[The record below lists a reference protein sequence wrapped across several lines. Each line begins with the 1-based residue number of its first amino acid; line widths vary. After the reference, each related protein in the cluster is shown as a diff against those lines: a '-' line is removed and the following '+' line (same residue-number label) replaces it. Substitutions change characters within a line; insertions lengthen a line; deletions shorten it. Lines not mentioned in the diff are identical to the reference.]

1 MSAVTVVRFSSL
13 GDIVLT
19 GAVTGALGE
28 VTFVT
33 SSRFVDLAA
42 RLPGVVD
49 VVGLQA
55 EETVSD
61 LVGRVPRRSL
71 QVDLHAS
78 PRSRALS
85 RRIGGEWRRV
95 SRYDFKRRWRV
106 AFKGSPAP
114 PVVVR
119 YGRAAGVEPAAT
131 PWIDVGALGEGTA
144 LIPGAAHAT
153 KRWPAA
159 RWVQLGRALKGPII
173 VFGGPSERELCASI
187 ADGIGAG
194 AIAVTESGF
203 SSTFDA
209 LGRCS
214 RAVGSDSGL
223 MHLAAAC
230 GLRCFTVFGSTT
242 SEDGFWAGRCTP
254 IELSLD
260 CRPCSRFGGAACPVG
275 DHYCMSE
282 LSVEH
287 ALRVVQA

>member
-33 SSRFVDLAA
+33 SSRFVELAT

-49 VVGLQA
+49 VVALQA
-55 EETVSD
+55 EESVSE
-61 LVGRVPRRSL
+61 LAARVPRQAL

-78 PRSRALS
+78 VRSRALS
-85 RRIGGEWRRV
+85 RRVGGEWRRV
-95 SRYDFKRRWRV
+95 ARYDFRRRWRV

-114 PVVVR
+114 PVVER
-119 YGRAAGVEPAAT
+119 YGRAAGVEPVHG
-131 PWIDVGALGEGTA
+131 PWIELGVLGEGTA
-144 LIPGAAHAT
+144 LVPGAAHAT
-153 KRWPAA
+153 KRWPAE
-159 RWVQLGRALKGPII
+159 RWVQLGRALGGPIV

-187 ADGIGAG
+187 AEGIGAD
-194 AIAVTESGF
+194 AVPLTESGF
-203 SSTFDA
+203 SATFEA
-209 LGRCS
+209 LARCS

-242 SEDGFWAGRCTP
+242 SDDGFWAGRCTP

-282 LSVEH
+282 LSVDH